1 MIQKETLF
9 QAPSNPIWGLAGAN
23 STNKFRSFYR
33 CETTRCLPVSKS
45 ISRNGSAVQHFFM
58 LKQLCGPPY

>member
-33 CETTRCLPVSKS
+33 CETARFLLVSES
-45 ISRNGSAVQHFFM
+45 ISRMVPQCSIF
-58 LKQLCGPPY
+58 LIPPLL